1 MIEAKLKENNEGVLA
16 QNNQMPVDKKAKS
29 SNPSKVY
36 WKVFKTSP
44 LGISGLVILVLIIF
58 AAIAAPIL
66 APYDPLTQN
75 ITQRVQGISAE
86 HWLGTDAY
94 GRDILSRI
102 IFGAQTSLT
111 VGLLSVLASGVI
123 GTAIGIF
130 AGYKG
135 GKFDEILMRIIES
148 IMSIPMLLLGLML
161 LVALGSNMTTLV
173 TALSIGLV
181 PSCARIARGPALE
194 IKESEYVKAAIA
206 SGASSFRIMVVHILP
221 NIMGSLLVVV
231 TLNMASAIRIEA
243 SLSFLGIGIQ
253 PPTPTWGNM
262 IKDSLSYL
270 TTAPSLAIFPGL
282 ALMITVIAFNLI
294 GDTIRDASD
303 PYIIRKRG

>member
-1 MIEAKLKENNEGVLA
+1 MINLKENNESELA
-16 QNNQMPVDKKAKS
+16 QNGPKRSGKKASSSVFKS
-29 SNPSKVY
+29 Y
-36 WKVFKTSP
+36 WNVFKTSP
-44 LGISGLVILVLIIF
+44 LGIAGLVILLLMTFI
-58 AAIAAPIL
+58 AIAAPIL
-66 APYDPLTQN
+66 APFDPLTQN

-102 IFGAQTSLT
+102 IYGAQTSMT
-111 VGLLSVLASGVI
+111 VGLLSVFSSAVV

-135 GKFDEILMRIIES
+135 GIIDEILMRIIES
-148 IMSIPMLLLGLML
+148 IMSIPTLLLGLML

-173 TALSIGLV
+173 IAISIGLI
-181 PSCARIARGPALE
+181 PSCARIARGPTLE
-194 IKESEYVKAAIA
+194 IKETEYVKAAIA
-206 SGASSFRIMVVHILP
+206 SGSSSFRIMIVHVLP
-221 NIMGSLLVVV
+221 NIMGSLLVVI
-231 TLNMASAIRIEA
+231 TLNMAAAIRVEA

-270 TTAPSLAIFPGL
+270 TTNPSLAIFPGL

-303 PYIIRKRG
+303 PYIARKRS

>member
-1 MIEAKLKENNEGVLA
+1 MLA

>member
-1 MIEAKLKENNEGVLA
+1 MIEAKLKEDNESGLA
-16 QNNQMPVDKKAKS
+16 QNNQTKLDKKAKS

-36 WKVFKTSP
+36 WNVFKTSP
-44 LGISGLVILVLIIF
+44 LGMVGLVILLLSIF
-58 AAIAAPIL
+58 TAIAAPIL
-66 APYDPLTQN
+66 APYDPLAQN
-75 ITQRVQGISAE
+75 ITQRVQGISVE

-102 IFGAQTSLT
+102 IYGAQTSMM
-111 VGLLSVLASGVI
+111 VGLLSVLVSAVI

-135 GKFDEILMRIIES
+135 GVIDEILMRIIES
-148 IMSIPMLLLGLML
+148 IMSIPILLLGLML

-173 TALSIGLV
+173 IAISIGLI

-194 IKESEYVKAAIA
+194 IRESEYVKAAIA
-206 SGASSFRIMVVHILP
+206 SGASGFRIMVVHILP
-221 NIMGSLLVVV
+221 NILGSLLVVI
-231 TLNMASAIRIEA
+231 TLNMASAIRTEA
-243 SLSFLGIGIQ
+243 SLSFLGIGVQ

-294 GDTIRDASD
+294 GDTIRDTSD